1 MSLKLTPDMLAH
13 CYDYLCCTPP
23 FTKWNMPP
31 SEDIKFL
38 VIKTA
43 DRYAHYQ
50 MVNNVHNIAV
60 SVRWVG
66 RHQTLLSTL
75 AHEMVHLHIRSAG
88 IRQRHAHG
96 GAFQRLADEVCK
108 EHVEFDRLNF

>member
-1 MSLKLTPDMLAH
+1 MSIQLNVEMLAH
-13 CYDYLCCTPP
+13 AYDYLCCTAP
-23 FTKWNMPP
+23 FDKWNMPP

-38 VIKTA
+38 VIKSP

-50 MVNNVHNIAV
+50 LVRDVHNIAV
-60 SVRWVG
+60 STKWVN
-66 RHQTLLSTL
+66 RHQSLLSTM

-96 GAFQRLADEVCK
+96 KAFQRLADEVCK
-108 EHVEFDRLNF
+108 CHVEFDRLNF